1 MVPDSLV
8 LCTEQMQAS
17 LKTLPGWHLG
27 RHPLQRHLAPRSGLC
42 QERRLRHQR
51 SRPPLTSRIR
61 ELHHQHRSP
70 LPQLWPSHRATCEPD
85 VASSGS
91 RCQATFHSVAAAPGR
106 TCPQRIN
113 IFVQP
118 VRRPHSGCKALE
130 LGLGLYHFRLGTPP
144 LRAALQHRFRFR
156 ILLLPKGTRC
166 SCAATSWTTLGTSGG
181 VLLQPPLAHVFY
193 EAAPLPGSRPA
204 PADRKNRPPKQT
216 RPQRGRQVPSQ
227 RYPHHSGGLRRP
239 HLRLE
244 RLHSNNGHMDFPT
257 TQLHSSLH
265 FQ

>member
-17 LKTLPGWHLG
+17 LKRCLGGILAATLSNDTW
-27 RHPLQRHLAPRSGLC
+27 
-42 QERRLRHQR
+42 LRAR
-51 SRPPLTSRIR
+51 VSVKKGGFGIR
-61 ELHHQHRSP
+61 DPVLHSPAAFVELHHQHRSP

-130 LGLGLYHFRLGTPP
+130 LGLGLYHFRLGT
-144 LRAALQHRFRFR
+144 
-156 ILLLPKGTRC
+156 LPSARHCSTASASASSSSQKGTRC
-166 SCAATSWTTLGTSGG
+166 SCAATSWTHVGDQWRCAFATAAGPR
-181 VLLQPPLAHVFY
+181 LLRSSTPSWKQACTRRQKKQ
-193 EAAPLPGSRPA
+193 A
-204 PADRKNRPPKQT
+204 PKQT